1 MIKSTQVLVFIG
13 FISLFYSSCKKQT
26 NTHYSKITKNLSSV
40 GSVYNP
46 IIRDYYF
53 TTLDS
58 AAFYIKKIDTLNTL
72 EQNKENLLESR
83 KWYKRAEP
91 LLIAYDYGNYQSL
104 NAPNLLKVEIDDYT
118 DIKKIKPKSYQVL
131 EEYLYGQERISNK
144 ELYRTYHFLK
154 TRIPFIIKNHNL
166 IRQEDRHHLKMIRD
180 AIVNVATKGI
190 TGFDSPMLANSLTEA
205 IYNYESL
212 KHVIS
217 LYKDHFKSTALYTN
231 WVNEINN
238 SIQILS
244 KGDFNTFNRYS
255 FIKEHT
261 NKQLEL
267 VNQTINDWNVEL
279 SKSRALNPTS
289 TNLFSKTFFNKKMFS
304 PPHSS
309 EITPEKTALG
319 KALFNDESLSNSG
332 TISCATC
339 HIKEKGFTDGLAIA
353 KGLNGKKLQRN
364 TPTLPYVVYQKSFFY
379 DGRSAELEDQIVG
392 VANNVNEFHI
402 DLTILENR
410 VKNNVDYKT
419 QFDSIYKGSITNTNI
434 RNAIAT
440 YIRSLTPFDS
450 KFDRNMQGLET
461 TLTDSEINGFNL
473 FMGKAACATCHFPPT
488 FYGTVPPKFDETEFE
503 HLGLT
508 KTNDFKNPELDNDPG
523 KYLPYKVEER
533 RGFFKTSTVRN
544 IALTAP
550 YMHNGAFET
559 LEQVLEFY
567 NLGGGA
573 GMGLNVPY
581 QTLPSN
587 SLELKEKEID
597 DIIAFM
603 KTLTD
608 KAYEDN
614 KDSAENQKAY

>member
-1 MIKSTQVLVFIG
+1 MLKCIQILAFTGL
-13 FISLFYSSCKKQT
+13 ISMVYSSCKKQT
-26 NTHYSKITKNLSSV
+26 NNHYGETTKDLFSIGSK
-40 GSVYNP
+40 YNP
-46 IIRDYYF
+46 VIRNYYF
-53 TTLDS
+53 ATLDS
-58 AAFYIKKIDTLNTL
+58 AAFYMNKIDTLSPL
-72 EQNKENLLESR
+72 EQNKANLLKSR

-118 DIKKIKPKSYQVL
+118 DIKKLKPKSYQVL
-131 EEYLYGQERISNK
+131 EEYLYGEEKISNK
-144 ELYRTYHFLK
+144 ELYDTYHFLK

-190 TGFDSPMLANSLTEA
+190 TGFDSPMLANSLQEA
-205 IYNYESL
+205 VYNYESI

-217 LYKDHFKSTALYTN
+217 LFEEHFKNNSLYSN
-231 WVNEINN
+231 WINEINN
-238 SIQILS
+238 SIELLS
-244 KGDFNTFNRYS
+244 IGDFNTFDRYS

-267 VNQTINDWNVEL
+267 VNETMNDWSVEL
-279 SKSRALNPTS
+279 STSRALNPTS

-309 EITPEKTALG
+309 KITSEKIALG
-319 KALFNDESLSNSG
+319 KALFNDKNLSGSG

-339 HIKEKGFTDGLAIA
+339 HIKEKAFTDGLAVA
-353 KGLNGKKLQRN
+353 EGFNGKKLQRN
-364 TPTLPYVVYQKSFFY
+364 TPTLPYAVYQKSFFY

-392 VANNVNEFHI
+392 VTNNTNEFHI

-410 VKNNVDYKT
+410 VKNNVNYKT
-419 QFDSIYKGSITNTNI
+419 QFDSVYKGTVTNTNI
-434 RNAIAT
+434 RNAIAS
-440 YIRSLTPFDS
+440 YIRSLTPFNS
-450 KFDRNMQGLET
+450 KFDRNMQDLEA
-461 TLTDSEINGFNL
+461 TLTTNEIKGFNL

-488 FYGTVPPKFDETEFE
+488 FYGTVPPKFNETEFE
-503 HLGLT
+503 HLGIT
-508 KTNDFKNPELDNDPG
+508 ATTNFKNPILDNDPG
-523 KYLPYKVEER
+523 MYFPYKVEER

-550 YMHNGAFET
+550 YMHNGTFET

-573 GMGLNVPY
+573 GMGLDVPY
-581 QTLPSN
+581 QTLPPN
-587 SLELKEKEID
+587 PLELEENEID
-597 DIIAFM
+597 AIIAFM

-608 KAYEDN
+608 KQSNNY
-614 KDSAENQKAY
+614 